1 MKVSIKNRIAM
12 TLLGALAM
20 LCCLLSSCGM
30 KERDKPS
37 APSFTS
43 FWEGF
48 DFANKEMIDN
58 PGVTEAKFKDFCGVL
73 SSSSPT
79 YRTRQ
84 VDTLLS
90 RSLRGSKEMFL
101 CMMGLAEKHLLDA
114 NSPLRNE
121 ESYIPFLEYATKVA
135 TIDETYKER
144 YRYQLENAKK
154 NRVGTLASDFAY
166 MTREGTRRT
175 LKTTEGGNILLY
187 FNNPDCHDCKRV
199 FNVITSSASLA
210 HLLASGELTLLAI
223 YPDEDLTSWEKHRQD
238 YPESWTVGR
247 FKSQTEREKYNIPA
261 IPCLYLLDKTRKVV
275 LKDAPIEEVEAYL
288 RKEFNI

>member
-1 MKVSIKNRIAM
+1 M
-12 TLLGALAM
+12 TLMGAVAIF
-20 LCCLLSSCGM
+20 CLLSSCGE
-30 KERDKPS
+30 KEKAVPS
-37 APSFTS
+37 APTFTS
-43 FWEGF
+43 FWEDF
-48 DFANKEMIDN
+48 DFANKKMLDN
-58 PGVTEAKFKDFCGVL
+58 PGVTEAKFKDFCEVL
-73 SSSSPT
+73 SSSSPS

-84 VDTLLS
+84 VDTLLT

-101 CMMGLAEKHLLDA
+101 SMMGLAEKYLQDP

-144 YRYQLENAKK
+144 YRYQLANAKK
-154 NRVGTLASDFAY
+154 NRVGTLASDFRY
-166 MTREGTRRT
+166 ITREGARRT
-175 LKTTEGGNILLY
+175 LRETKGENILIY

-223 YPDEDLTSWEKHRQD
+223 YPDEDLASWEKHKQD
-238 YPESWTVGR
+238 YPDSWTVGR
-247 FKSQTEREKYNIPA
+247 ILSQAEREKYNIPA
-261 IPCLYLLDKTRKVV
+261 IPCLYLLDRTGKVV

-288 RKEFNI
+288 RKKLNI